1 MSKTSVASPWKKECA
16 LRPEIRDRRLTAS
29 DFAIDLHKVING
41 WPGEKPYYC
50 DPEQFFSTTYATQNL
65 RQLCKVVLRR
75 LAKLPGGEAIINVSQ
90 TFGGGK
96 SHSLTTLYYTS
107 TLGKKLPKS
116 ETSVGMILNE
126 AQLKESPGARVAAV
140 SFDKVDW
147 VNGCEVTS
155 PDGLRRSFRMPWNLI
170 AWQLLGQ
177 GGLDIINRD
186 ESKPDFDT
194 PPADTLWAKI
204 LQSVE
209 ASGNGALI
217 LLDEFLMWAHD
228 AASPDPTGKRADR
241 GPLWYDRLKNFFQ
254 RLAQAVEA
262 SERSCLVVSLLAT
275 DPQKSDDIGKAILN
289 ACNSGLNRQASL
301 QSPVEKDDIAELLR
315 RRMFL
320 KYPENPAERKK
331 HVIAFWDRM
340 KAVDPVRAKSP
351 DAESRLVAA
360 YPFHPDMLDRFFGKW
375 TDLDQF
381 QRTRGV
387 LQTFAMAMRDAER
400 WDESPIVGPQ
410 VFLSAPDEG
419 DGLSE
424 ALLKLAEAAKS
435 SDRTRNPD
443 WPANLKTE
451 LPRAREAQK
460 RDAGTLSG
468 REIEAACV
476 ATFIYSQPIGEQA
489 ELSDLRWLVAST
501 CDMPAVLN
509 NGLISWAKTSWYLED
524 CEATEAVT
532 GVQKYWRLGPKPNL
546 TQLHDSYKRE
556 ALKHSKS
563 KFDDLAATKCSP
575 LYEGMNEEGIKLHKL
590 PSSPAD
596 VEDDG
601 TFRVVLLGA
610 NSAGIVGDPPSQKA
624 AEYIRTHSSPSDK
637 RTYQNVA
644 LVVTPSITGLHQA
657 EQQIAEWL
665 AWEDIESS
673 PTYKELDS
681 YQQDTVRKR
690 KRDALK
696 DAQTAV
702 RNAYELV
709 IFLDKDGSVQSKKIT
724 LGAQSLLNTL
734 LQESALRL
742 FREKIDAET
751 IMPNGL
757 YPVWPASDSSVRV
770 KDLYQEFGRQP
781 ALPKLLSPR
790 TVLNTIDDA
799 VLRGIL
805 AVRCLRSDGSEQ
817 WFWRSPIDM
826 SEWEKTA
833 EAWLPSKA
841 KLNSLTPAAVLPHA
855 LPGLWPKD
863 SSGVTVA
870 TACSWFDGSHRF
882 EEETQP
888 GYPPEL
894 RDLPRVEFSIVHK
907 TIARAVQEKG
917 LWLVFGNDSIFGEQ
931 PTTLQMDPNA
941 LLYQP
946 PSQLSAID
954 LLPNNLP
961 AAWSKDGEP
970 KSTVEELYAALKSAR
985 GKPWPPRLF
994 IESLNA
1000 AIGQGFLSRNGGT
1013 SPVNSLQKDGS
1024 IELVIKVEAPKP
1036 PEPTPLPTG
1045 RRSSSLA
1052 TLSLAEVQ
1060 DFADQIHALS
1070 KPLAG
1075 CDPRIEVRVTTKAG
1089 GKGDMNEANKILGAI
1104 KTGWTI

>member
-1 MSKTSVASPWKKECA
+1 
-16 LRPEIRDRRLTAS
+16 
-29 DFAIDLHKVING
+29 
-41 WPGEKPYYC
+41 
-50 DPEQFFSTTYATQNL
+50 
-65 RQLCKVVLRR
+65 
-75 LAKLPGGEAIINVSQ
+75 
-90 TFGGGK
+90 
-96 SHSLTTLYYTS
+96 
-107 TLGKKLPKS
+107 
-116 ETSVGMILNE
+116 
-126 AQLKESPGARVAAV
+126 
-140 SFDKVDW
+140 
-147 VNGCEVTS
+147 
-155 PDGLRRSFRMPWNLI
+155 
-170 AWQLLGQ
+170 
-177 GGLDIINRD
+177 
-186 ESKPDFDT
+186 
-194 PPADTLWAKI
+194 
-204 LQSVE
+204 
-209 ASGNGALI
+209 
-217 LLDEFLMWAHD
+217 
-228 AASPDPTGKRADR
+228 
-241 GPLWYDRLKNFFQ
+241 
-254 RLAQAVEA
+254 
-262 SERSCLVVSLLAT
+262 
-275 DPQKSDDIGKAILN
+275 
-289 ACNSGLNRQASL
+289 
-301 QSPVEKDDIAELLR
+301 
-315 RRMFL
+315 
-320 KYPENPAERKK
+320 
-331 HVIAFWDRM
+331 
-340 KAVDPVRAKSP
+340 
-351 DAESRLVAA
+351 
-360 YPFHPDMLDRFFGKW
+360 
-375 TDLDQF
+375 
-381 QRTRGV
+381 
-387 LQTFAMAMRDAER
+387 
-400 WDESPIVGPQ
+400 
-410 VFLSAPDEG
+410 
-419 DGLSE
+419 
-424 ALLKLAEAAKS
+424 
-435 SDRTRNPD
+435 
-443 WPANLKTE
+443 
-451 LPRAREAQK
+451 
-460 RDAGTLSG
+460 
-468 REIEAACV
+468 
-476 ATFIYSQPIGEQA
+476 
-489 ELSDLRWLVAST
+489 
-501 CDMPAVLN
+501 
-509 NGLISWAKTSWYLED
+509 
-524 CEATEAVT
+524 
-532 GVQKYWRLGPKPNL
+532 
-546 TQLHDSYKRE
+546 
-556 ALKHSKS
+556 
-563 KFDDLAATKCSP
+563 
-575 LYEGMNEEGIKLHKL
+575 
-590 PSSPAD
+590 
-596 VEDDG
+596 
-601 TFRVVLLGA
+601 
-610 NSAGIVGDPPSQKA
+610 
-624 AEYIRTHSSPSDK
+624 
-637 RTYQNVA
+637 
-644 LVVTPSITGLHQA
+644 VTPSVTGLHQA

-665 AWEDIESS
+665 AWDDIEGS

-770 KDLYQEFGRQP
+770 RDLYQEFGRQP

-799 VLRGIL
+799 ALRGIL

-863 SSGVTVA
+863 ASGVTVA
-870 TACSWFDGSHRF
+870 TACSWFDGGHRF

-894 RDLPRVEFSIVHK
+894 RDLPRVELSIVQK
-907 TIARAVQEKG
+907 AIARAVQEKG
-917 LWLVFGNDSIFGEQ
+917 LWLVFGNDSIFGVQ
-931 PTTLQMDPNA
+931 PTTLQMDSNA

-970 KSTVEELYAALKSAR
+970 RSSVDELYSALKSAR

-1000 AIGQGFLSRNGGT
+1000 AIGQGFLSRNGGS
-1013 SPVNSLQKDGS
+1013 SPINSLQKDGN
-1024 IELVIKVEAPKP
+1024 IELVIKLEAPMP

-1075 CDPRIEVRVTTKAG
+1075 CDPRIEVRVTTKAT
-1089 GKGDMNEANKILGAI
+1089 GKGDINEANKILGAI